1 MSSEKSAPLVARRL
15 HCDACGLAGVC
26 LPAAIGAEE
35 LAAVEPLI
43 EQQGARP
50 RGEHVY
56 VAGTPFTGLYIVRSG
71 AVRSYITQVDG
82 SERTVGFHLPA
93 EFLGLDGPG
102 HAARE
107 TSAVNLETTSVCRIP
122 YARLQ
127 PLAARLPRLQVH
139 LMRVMSRE
147 ILDDRHLQLL
157 LGRRPAAAR
166 IASFLL
172 WLSRRNACRRLSALH
187 FHLPMPRA
195 DIANYLGLVIETTS
209 RVFTRLHRTGVI
221 HLDRRDVRVLDM
233 ARLSDLAGEA
243 GPEQAPARE
252 PAAPQATMMTLP
264 DARTF
269 PDGARR

>member
-1 MSSEKSAPLVARRL
+1 MSSEKPAPAAHHRL
-15 HCDACGLAGVC
+15 SCDACGLSGVC
-26 LPAAIGAEE
+26 LPAAIGATE
-35 LAAVEPLI
+35 LAALEPLI
-43 EQQGARP
+43 EHLGARP

-56 VAGTPFTGLYIVRSG
+56 VAGAPFSALYIVRSG
-71 AVRSYITQVDG
+71 AVRSYITQLDG
-82 SERTVGFHLPA
+82 SERILGFHLPA
-93 EFLGLDGPG
+93 EFLGLDGPS

-107 TSAVNLETTSVCRIP
+107 TSAVTLETTSVCRIP

-127 PLAARLPRLQVH
+127 PLVARLPQLQVH

-157 LGRRPAAAR
+157 LGRRTAEAR

-172 WLSRRNACRRLSALH
+172 WLSRRNARRRLSATH

-221 HLDRRDVRVLDM
+221 HLDRRDVRVLDLP
-233 ARLSDLAGEA
+233 RLCALAGEELA
-243 GPEQAPARE
+243 EHAPARTQARLPE
-252 PAAPQATMMTLP
+252 EAPASSRTAV
-264 DARTF
+264 DA
-269 PDGARR
+269 

>member
-1 MSSEKSAPLVARRL
+1 MSSEKSAPAAHHRL
-15 HCDACGLAGVC
+15 SCDACGLAGVC
-26 LPAAIGAEE
+26 LPAAIGSAELE
-35 LAAVEPLI
+35 QLEPLI
-43 EQQGARP
+43 EHLGAQP

-56 VAGTPFTGLYIVRSG
+56 EAGAPFSALYIVRSG

-82 SERTVGFHLPA
+82 SERIVGFHLPA
-93 EFLGLDGPG
+93 EFLGLDGPS

-107 TSAVNLETTSVCRIP
+107 TSAVTLETTSVCRIP

-127 PLAARLPRLQVH
+127 PLMARLPRLQVH

-157 LGRRPAAAR
+157 LGRRTAEAR

-172 WLSRRNACRRLSALH
+172 WLARRNGRRRLSTTH

-195 DIANYLGLVIETTS
+195 DVANYLGLVIETTS

-221 HLDRRDVRVLDM
+221 ELDRRDVRVLDLP
-233 ARLSDLAGEA
+233 RLCALAGEELA
-243 GPEQAPARE
+243 EQVQARDPAR
-252 PAAPQATMMTLP
+252 PQAGVAAHP
-264 DARTF
+264 RSAADA
-269 PDGARR
+269 